1 MVEGE
6 ELEAIARGII
16 DPNRFMTL
24 GTADEQGVPRVPP
37 VRHAPAGYGE
47 FFWVS
52 VRTRDTRPTSPPGR
66 LVALEYPPAN
76 RRGRPER

>member
-6 ELEAIARGII
+6 ELEAIARRVI
-16 DPNRFMTL
+16 DSNQFITI
-24 GTADEQGVPRVPP
+24 GTADEEGVPWVSPAWYAR
-37 VRHAPAGYGE
+37 AGYGE

-76 RRGRPER
+76 AANR